1 VAVLGQS
8 VARILPVSHT
18 RPRDETS
25 TDRNLPLYE
34 VVDHGQ
40 MTLTRELSLRA
51 QTLHRLQVY
60 NSRLDDRRTTD
71 PNLLKRDR
79 QGVVYSSSKQ
89 V

>member
-1 VAVLGQS
+1 MNVLRFVAVLGQS

-40 MTLTRELSLRA
+40 MTLTRELSPRA
-51 QTLHRLQVY
+51 QTLHRAQVY
-60 NSRLDDRRTTD
+60 NSRLDDRRMTD
-71 PNLLKRDR
+71 PNLLERDR
-79 QGVVYSSSKQ
+79 RRVV
-89 V
+89 